1 MTPDTVV
8 AIGQEAL
15 KITALVAAP
24 VLVAVL
30 VTGLVISLFQA
41 VTQINEMTLSFI
53 PKLLVL
59 TVVLVIAGTWMLD
72 VLIHYT
78 QRLFASIPGLI
89 G

>member
-78 QRLFASIPGLI
+78 ERLFASIPGLI

>member
-1 MTPDTVV
+1 MNPDTVV

-30 VTGLVISLFQA
+30 ITGLAISLFQA

-59 TVVLVIAGTWMLD
+59 TVVLVVSGTWMLD
-72 VLIHYT
+72 VLVRYT